1 MPLSFLVISM
11 RKLQIKDADIMEIA
25 VRNEICRSEDAR
37 YDHRLHG
44 ILLICRGMS
53 CYEVG
58 EILGHSPRA
67 IENWVKRFETNGF
80 AGLEE
85 KPRTGRQPRLEF
97 QNFVQI
103 GKELRRNPY
112 EFGYTQNLWD
122 GKLLSYHLSKVY
134 NVQLGVRQC
143 QRLFHKFQFRR
154 RKPRAVIANA
164 DPLARERFK
173 KTKSRYSSK

>member
-1 MPLSFLVISM
+1 M
-11 RKLQIKDADIMEIA
+11 RKLEIKDADIMEIA
-25 VRNEICRSEDAR
+25 VRNEIGRSEDAR

-58 EILGHSPRA
+58 NLFGDNPRT

-85 KPRTGRQPRLEF
+85 KPRTGRPSRLKTQDF
-97 QNFVQI
+97 IQV
-103 GKELRRNPY
+103 GRDLRRTPY
-112 EFGYTQNLWD
+112 EFGYMQNLWD
-122 GKLLSYHLSKVY
+122 GKLLSHHLSKVY
-134 NVQLGVRQC
+134 NVQLGIRQC
-143 QRLFHKFQFRR
+143 QRLFHKLQFRR

-164 DPLARERFK
+164 DPVAKEVFK
-173 KTKSRYSSK
+173 KTKSRY

>member
-1 MPLSFLVISM
+1 M
-11 RKLQIKDADIMEIA
+11 RKLEIKDADIMEMA
-25 VRNEICRSEDAR
+25 VRNEIGRSEDAR
-37 YDHRLHG
+37 YDHRLHS

-58 EILGHSPRA
+58 NLFGDSPRT

-85 KPRTGRQPRLEF
+85 KPRTGRPSRLKT
-97 QNFVQI
+97 QDFVQV
-103 GKELRRNPY
+103 GKDLRQNPH

-122 GKLLSYHLSKVY
+122 GKLLSHHLSKVY
-134 NVQLGVRQC
+134 NVQLGIRQC

-164 DPLARERFK
+164 DPVAKEVFK
-173 KTKSRYSSK
+173 KTKSRYLSK

>member
-1 MPLSFLVISM
+1 VRQLE
-11 RKLQIKDADIMEIA
+11 IKDAEIIEVA
-25 VRNEICRSEDAR
+25 VRNEISRSEDAR

-44 ILLICRGMS
+44 ILLVCRGMS

-58 EILGHSPRA
+58 SLLGDSPRA

-85 KPRTGRQPRLEF
+85 GQRPGRPPRLET
-97 QNFVQI
+97 QNIVQV
-103 GKELRRNPY
+103 GKDLRRNPR

-122 GKLLSYHLSKVY
+122 GKLLSHHIFKVY
-134 NVQLGVRQC
+134 DRQLGIRQC
-143 QRLFHKFQFRR
+143 QRLFHKLQFRR
-154 RKPRAVIANA
+154 RNA
-164 DPLARERFK
+164 DPVAQEVFK